1 MATVLDESANEI
13 RGPHDDIMS
22 GTVRLALKAGVS
34 VPVIYYGGQ
43 LVAAPVYAGYSFL
56 AQVASELGSDSSS
69 LPAVFNTSAFLTA
82 AAMALAAWG
91 YIEGLRR
98 IGVGKVL
105 AYLVSITLFSGAV
118 GSLNVGLYPL
128 PDPRHTSGAL
138 ALVSAG
144 FFFLPI
150 LLLIAFW
157 RVPDG
162 RGVRRYLAANLVAH
176 VLFFVVMMTSTGVDV
191 VHEFLVGNRGLMQR
205 LSATTL
211 FVPIGV
217 CANVLLKIRSDE
229 AESDTPAQ
237 NI

>member
-105 AYLVSITLFSGAV
+105 AYRSWRNGGGCSWRPVSCLSPSFPG
-118 GSLNVGLYPL
+118 
-128 PDPRHTSGAL
+128 R
-138 ALVSAG
+138 SA
-144 FFFLPI
+144 
-150 LLLIAFW
+150 A
-157 RVPDG
+157 
-162 RGVRRYLAANLVAH
+162 
-176 VLFFVVMMTSTGVDV
+176 
-191 VHEFLVGNRGLMQR
+191 
-205 LSATTL
+205 
-211 FVPIGV
+211 
-217 CANVLLKIRSDE
+217 
-229 AESDTPAQ
+229 
-237 NI
+237 